1 MATAK
6 KQAVLLRRRRSSWQ
20 TRTEKI
26 HFEPEHL
33 LSTNGA
39 PLPLRTVRQLMNAV
53 PRALCRVIVE
63 SVDGRRN
70 HAAGLISSGTG
81 MLVKLPSLNNED
93 GGRHYC
99 GLLTNNHVLDE
110 NSVRQRRWRLVF
122 DETGARI
129 DPDNP
134 KLGPV
139 LFGSSRTLDFTFLY
153 LPECK
158 LFKSEDYLP
167 VAPERNGM
175 RVVVVQHPNGGEMSL
190 SYGEVIGL
198 SGPDLYHTA
207 DTMGGSSGSPLL
219 DEFGRVVGLHKAGSP
234 LTNVATR
241 MTYITQALA
250 QSSDLMTDFRRHGG
264 SDKREQKSLMDDIH
278 ERPDYRRP
286 HSPPPPYSPGP
297 APPPSMPLAPPHP
310 PLLHGNHAPIVYR
323 YRGGGGWRF
332 KSGGRKNGVADD
344 MNLKTLLVY
353 QFPHGVTT
361 GGGGYGNGFGRPSNM
376 RDLEMFE
383 YELSR
388 LALANR
394 LLLPRL
400 KQGGCLLLANK
411 DYHSQTKIS
420 NHSDDE
426 GERVDD
432 DGLESDSDQAEVL
445 ERATMMRRRMS
456 RCQRRSHY

>member
-1 MATAK
+1 
-6 KQAVLLRRRRSSWQ
+6 
-20 TRTEKI
+20 
-26 HFEPEHL
+26 
-33 LSTNGA
+33 
-39 PLPLRTVRQLMNAV
+39 MNAV

-63 SVDGRRN
+63 SGEGRRS
-70 HAAGLISSGTG
+70 HASGLISSGTG
-81 MLVKLPSLNNED
+81 MLVKLPSLNNDD

-110 NSVRQRRWRLVF
+110 TSVRQRRWRLVF
-122 DETGARI
+122 DETGTRI

-158 LFKSEDYLP
+158 LFKGEDYLP

-175 RVVVVQHPNGGEMSL
+175 RIVVVQHPNGGEMSL

-250 QSSDLMTDFRRHGG
+250 QSSDLMVDFRRHGG
-264 SDKREQKSLMDDIH
+264 SEKRDRKSMLEDVL
-278 ERPDYRRP
+278 ERPNDYGRP

-297 APPPSMPLAPPHP
+297 APPASVSLAAHSS
-310 PLLHGNHAPIVYR
+310 LLHGNHTPVVYR
-323 YRGGGGWRF
+323 YRGGGHWRF
-332 KSGGRKNGVADD
+332 RQSGRKAGVADD
-344 MNLKTLLVY
+344 MNMKTLLVY
-353 QFPHGVTT
+353 QFPHAVNTGNTGY
-361 GGGGYGNGFGRPSNM
+361 GGGGYGRSSHM

-400 KQGGCLLLANK
+400 KQGGCVLIANK
-411 DYHSQTKIS
+411 DFQSQSKICDQ
-420 NHSDDE
+420 SDDE
-426 GERVDD
+426 GETADD
-432 DGLESDSDQAEVL
+432 DQADGGSSDSEQAEVL
-445 ERATMMRRRMS
+445 ERATIRRRMS
-456 RCQRRSHY
+456 RCQRRPHY